1 MIPIL
6 NLTMLD
12 RVVKTVRSIISSP
25 PGMITDDSLGI
36 GNGLVTDVEVQILD
50 TPLTGKMTWFT
61 SYWRWCP
68 SAS

>member
-6 NLTMLD
+6 DLTMFD
-12 RVVKTVRSIISSP
+12 RVVKTVRSIISP
-25 PGMITDDSLGI
+25 PPCVFTDDSLGI

-50 TPLTGKMTWFT
+50 TPLAGKMTWFT